1 MSEKYYIQIDKS
13 TITFKE
19 RDLDNECFVSIN
31 LPDLYEDYVYL
42 TQSELKKLIEF
53 LTKQLI

>member
-42 TQSELKKLIEF
+42 TQSELKELIEF